1 MNKMQYTGASN
12 IINSAQKM
20 RSRNDGGARDFCSR
34 SMSQQRVQR
43 TAFVNKL
50 RREKMADL
58 KTVILNTY
66 YFLEIWL

>member
-1 MNKMQYTGASN
+1 
-12 IINSAQKM
+12 M

-43 TAFVNKL
+43 IAFVNKL